1 MEKVIGC
8 LIAIVVVSAIEFA
21 LGFVLM
27 TIWNAV
33 LPERQINIWV
43 ATGIFFILGVLFKSA
58 AKS

>member
-8 LIAIVVVSAIEFA
+8 LVALLVVLAIEFA

-33 LPERQINIWV
+33 LPERQINIWI
-43 ATGIFFILGVLFKSA
+43 ATGIFFILGLLFSGARK
-58 AKS
+58 